1 MKKGLEE
8 SWKDPRVV
16 LVAKMQLTAF
26 GPPTASDQTAPKAR
40 IARTDHPEQG
50 RHGDHCAVT
59 GPSLLSAPHRFAS
72 AGLRQSIFGPRLE
85 TTVTSCSQ
93 ISHRMDDFDFND
105 DVFDGLDE
113 ADLADL
119 ERPSKR
125 QKSSHPTP
133 SAPRNPQHLAL
144 AEKLLTEKFG
154 YAAFRHEQAGAIQS
168 ILAGENALAI
178 FPTGAGK
185 SLCYQIPAIAFPELD
200 RTEGRAPADAG
211 LTIVVSP
218 LIALMKDQVDALQ
231 KRGISADSIDSTK
244 SWEQQRE
251 IYAKIRNSQLRIL
264 YCAPERL
271 NNEGFV
277 VSIRDVPGGIR
288 LLAVDEAHCVSE
300 VRREVALE
308 VGERGLTMLDS
319 GATASGRTT

>member
-1 MKKGLEE
+1 MDEFDLE
-8 SWKDPRVV
+8 
-16 LVAKMQLTAF
+16 
-26 GPPTASDQTAPKAR
+26 
-40 IARTDHPEQG
+40 
-50 RHGDHCAVT
+50 
-59 GPSLLSAPHRFAS
+59 
-72 AGLRQSIFGPRLE
+72 
-85 TTVTSCSQ
+85 
-93 ISHRMDDFDFND
+93 D

-113 ADLADL
+113 AELEEL
-119 ERPSKR
+119 ERPAKR
-125 QKSSHPTP
+125 QKSSHPATP
-133 SAPRNPQHLAL
+133 NQQHLDL
-144 AEKLLTEKFG
+144 AQKLLTEKFG
-154 YAAFRHEQAGAIQS
+154 YAAFRYEQAGAIQS
-168 ILAGENALAI
+168 ILAGDNALAI

-200 RTEGRAPADAG
+200 RTQGRAPENAG

-244 SWEQQRE
+244 SWDQQRE

-300 VRREVALE
+300 VCHMPAI
-308 VGERGLTMLDS
+308 
-319 GATASGRTT
+319 